1 MMTSVTLLRA
11 GSMCCQP
18 PAGPASLPRLIGMTE
33 NESDD
38 APGRQASLVAAI
50 LLLLGATMVFVGVSL
65 VAGPPTGL
73 IVLGGLLLIGG
84 LLLGFTA

>member
-1 MMTSVTLLRA
+1 
-11 GSMCCQP
+11 
-18 PAGPASLPRLIGMTE
+18 
-33 NESDD
+33 
-38 APGRQASLVAAI
+38 
-50 LLLLGATMVFVGVSL
+50 MVFVGVSL